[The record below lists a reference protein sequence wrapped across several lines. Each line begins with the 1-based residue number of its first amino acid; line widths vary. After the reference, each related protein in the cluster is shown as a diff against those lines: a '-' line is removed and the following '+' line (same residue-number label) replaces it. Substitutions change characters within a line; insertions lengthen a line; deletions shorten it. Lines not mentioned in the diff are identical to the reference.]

1 MIIIIIIVVF
11 LFTVG
16 FDNIC
21 CIIKKANKVYINKK
35 MDIKP
40 MDLKLMK

>member
-21 CIIKKANKVYINKK
+21 CIIKKANKVYIKK
-35 MDIKP
+35 MDLKP
-40 MDLKLMK
+40 MDLKLIK